1 MTHSI
6 VDFEDTQGLVRYG
19 FGSLKKARYAL
30 LRVKNAAAAR
40 AWLAS
45 APVTNAV
52 ELADAP
58 STALQVAFTAAGL
71 AKLGVP
77 PTVVDGFSQEFLG
90 GMTEPNRSRRLGDV
104 VDDAPSKW
112 YWGGDEATMPHVLAM
127 FFAKDGVDLDA
138 FVGRVTGPE
147 WADAFE
153 APRMLETSDLE
164 EHEPFGF
171 KDGISQ
177 PEIDWHERYDT
188 SGPHIQYTNNVA
200 LGEFLLGYRNEYGK
214 YASRPLV
221 DSDAVSQSLL
231 PAEDA
236 PHRKDVGRN
245 GTYLVMRQ
253 LQQDV
258 RGLWRY
264 VVAQA
269 GGEFA
274 AADKIAATMV
284 GRTRDGD
291 PLLPV
296 GHRPVPGVA
305 KNIVQNEFTFEDD
318 PRGNACPFGAHIRRS
333 NPRNADYVG
342 QPSWLGRLIA
352 AIGFGPNGFRDD
364 LTSAVRFHRIL
375 RRGREYGSELLPA
388 DALGPEPV
396 DEAER
401 GLHFIC
407 LNANISRQ
415 FEFIQNAWTMSAKFS
430 ALDAENDPV
439 LGNRTAVDGS
449 PIDEFSVPR
458 DGALRQRISAMPQ
471 FVTVRGGAY
480 FFLPGIRALRYFAR
494 AGSA

>member
-30 LRVKNAAAAR
+30 LQVRDIAAAR

-45 APVTNAV
+45 APITSAV
-52 ELADAP
+52 ELPEAP
-58 STALQVAFTAAGL
+58 ATALQVAFTAAGL
-71 AKLGVP
+71 TKLGVP
-77 PTVVDGFSQEFLG
+77 ASVVAGFSQEFLC
-90 GMTEPNRSRRLGDV
+90 GMTEPSRSRRLGDV
-104 VDDAPSKW
+104 GEDAPSKW
-112 YWGGDEATMPHVLAM
+112 RWGRDEATTPHVLAM
-127 FFAKDGVDLDA
+127 FFAKDGVDLDD
-138 FVGRVTGPE
+138 FVNRVTGPS
-147 WADAFE
+147 WLDAFE
-153 APRMLETSDLE
+153 PPTMLDTSDLE

-177 PEIDWHERYDT
+177 PEIDWHERYGT
-188 SGPHIQYTNNVA
+188 SGPRLQYTNNVA

-214 YASRPLV
+214 YTNRPLV
-221 DSDAVSQSLL
+221 DSDAASQSLL

-253 LQQDV
+253 LRQDV
-258 RGLWRY
+258 RGFWRF
-264 VVAQA
+264 VVGQS
-269 GGEFA
+269 GGDFA
-274 AADKIAATMV
+274 AADTIAAAMV
-284 GRTRDGD
+284 GRTRDGN

-296 GHRPVPGVA
+296 GQRPVPGVA
-305 KNIVQNEFTFEDD
+305 KNLDQNQFIFEDD
-318 PRGNACPFGAHIRRS
+318 PAGNACPFGAHIRRS

-342 QPSWLGRLIA
+342 HPSAIGRLVA
-352 AIGFGPNGFRDD
+352 ALGFGPNGFRDD

-375 RRGREYGSELLPA
+375 RRGREYGSELPPA
-388 DALGPEPV
+388 DALGQEPAN
-396 DEAER
+396 ESER

-449 PIDEFSVPR
+449 RIAEFSIPR
-458 DGALRQRISAMPQ
+458 DGAPRRRIPSLPQ